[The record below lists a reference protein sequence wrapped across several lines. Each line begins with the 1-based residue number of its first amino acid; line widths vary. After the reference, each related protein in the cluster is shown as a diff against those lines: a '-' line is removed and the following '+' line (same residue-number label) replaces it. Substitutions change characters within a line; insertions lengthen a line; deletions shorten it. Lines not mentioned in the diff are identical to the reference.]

1 MVPTVSS
8 TTTGDFRS
16 PRIWQSHSPQWA
28 RAGAALQPLGS
39 ERALAPSMFLQ
50 IYHLCKAKGIWL
62 IRHPS
67 KIHLLKALMVILRY
81 LQDWSMHYGTG
92 WAHTAKIS
100 HRSCIY
106 LGPWTWVPEGNGLQ
120 GTGLPFQL
128 CLEKTR
134 QLHFQHCMADTCRI
148 CSSPFTEYAAL
159 RLFSKL

>member
-1 MVPTVSS
+1 MPSDPHTCGKATHLSEHEL
-8 TTTGDFRS
+8 GQLCS
-16 PRIWQSHSPQWA
+16 PWA
-28 RAGAALQPLGS
+28 AK
-39 ERALAPSMFLQ
+39 EHHALAPSMFLQ

-62 IRHPS
+62 IWHPS

-106 LGPWTWVPEGNGLQ
+106 LGPWTWVPEGNRLQ

-128 CLEKTR
+128 CLEKTG